1 MAATSA
7 GGDGDTSI
15 ETKRV
20 FLRAN
25 MDDPIKITTVRE
37 SYTDRSLPET
47 LTVVHRQ
54 ETYFGPKFTVEEPKS
69 SGCSP
74 HRGPSPEAIF
84 WQRIDMEWTKAAEVS
99 IEIGDDLPQV
109 KVCLHCGE
117 VDYDARRS
125 AGIVFAHLRSM
136 SYD

>member
-25 MDDPIKITTVRE
+25 MDDPIEITTVRE

-54 ETYFGPKFTVEEPKS
+54 ETYFGPKFTVEGGGERWLLPLQGQMPKRF
-69 SGCSP
+69 C
-74 HRGPSPEAIF
+74 
-84 WQRIDMEWTKAAEVS
+84 
-99 IEIGDDLPQV
+99 
-109 KVCLHCGE
+109 
-117 VDYDARRS
+117 
-125 AGIVFAHLRSM
+125 GIVWGRSGSMQLR
-136 SYD
+136 

>member
-1 MAATSA
+1 MAATST

-25 MDDPIKITTVRE
+25 MDDPIEITTVRE
-37 SYTDRSLPET
+37 SYTDRSLPT
-47 LTVVHRQ
+47 SLTVINRQ
-54 ETYFGPKFTVEEPKS
+54 ETYFGPKFTVEGSQEQWLLT
-69 SGCSP
+69 SP
-74 HRGPSPEAIF
+74 GPNTEAIL

-117 VDYDARRS
+117 SITTPEDRQASFLGTCDR
-125 AGIVFAHLRSM
+125 
-136 SYD
+136 